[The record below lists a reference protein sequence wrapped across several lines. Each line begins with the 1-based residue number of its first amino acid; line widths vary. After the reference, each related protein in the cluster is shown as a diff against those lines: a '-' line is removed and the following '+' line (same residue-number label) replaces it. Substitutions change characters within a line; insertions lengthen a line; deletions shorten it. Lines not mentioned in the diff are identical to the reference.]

1 MLPKVTKYGIE
12 ESISLQRWIHFS
24 HENVYNID
32 KNKVMVITQASSGLS
47 KFYEHCITMMDK
59 EGDLTAR
66 EREPTNYELDE
77 IESEEW
83 DEDYGEPVT
92 RTLH

>member
-1 MLPKVTKYGIE
+1 
-12 ESISLQRWIHFS
+12 
-24 HENVYNID
+24 
-32 KNKVMVITQASSGLS
+32 
-47 KFYEHCITMMDK
+47 MMDK

>member
-1 MLPKVTKYGIE
+1 
-12 ESISLQRWIHFS
+12 
-24 HENVYNID
+24 
-32 KNKVMVITQASSGLS
+32 MVITQASTGLS

-66 EREPTNYELDE
+66 ETREREPTDYELDT